1 MRRDVGGKMYGWRG
15 RIGLIVPSS
24 NTTMEMELHEALPE
38 GVSLHTARMPLKGVT
53 EEELLKM
60 SALAVESAKLLKDA
74 DVDLILYGCTSG
86 SFIGGENFEN
96 ELEEK
101 IEDEVKIPVVTTSS
115 AILAALNALEAQQ
128 ILVLTPYTEEINKR
142 EREFLEAN
150 EFEVLDIRGMGIVEN
165 TKIGRLEP
173 YEAYRLAK
181 AMFTEEADALF
192 ISCTNFRTF
201 EIIEALEDDLGVPV
215 VTSNQASLW
224 YALRELEINESI
236 LGLGT
241 LLREY

>member
-1 MRRDVGGKMYGWRG
+1 MYGWRG

-101 IEDEVKIPVVTTSS
+101 IEDEVKIPVVSTSS

>member
-1 MRRDVGGKMYGWRG
+1 MYGWRG

-128 ILVLTPYTEEINKR
+128 ILVLTPYMEEINKR

>member
-1 MRRDVGGKMYGWRG
+1 MYGWRG

-74 DVDLILYGCTSG
+74 DVDIILYGCTSG

-96 ELEEK
+96 ELEDR
-101 IEDEVKIPVVTTSS
+101 IENEVKLPVITTSS
-115 AILAALNALEAQQ
+115 AVLAALNALEAQQ
-128 ILVLTPYTEEINKR
+128 VLILTPYTEEINKR

-201 EIIEALEDDLGVPV
+201 EVIEELEDDLGIPV

>member
-1 MRRDVGGKMYGWRG
+1 MYGWRG

>member
-1 MRRDVGGKMYGWRG
+1 MYGWRG

-74 DVDLILYGCTSG
+74 DVDIILYGCTSG

-215 VTSNQASLW
+215 ITSNQASLW

>member
-1 MRRDVGGKMYGWRG
+1 MYGWRG

-60 SALAVESAKLLKDA
+60 SALAVESAKLLKEA
-74 DVDLILYGCTSG
+74 DVDIILYGCTSG

-101 IEDEVKIPVVTTSS
+101 IEDEVKIPVVSTSS

-165 TKIGRLEP
+165 TKIGRLGP

>member
-1 MRRDVGGKMYGWRG
+1 MYGWRG

-181 AMFTEEADALF
+181 AMFTEEADALV